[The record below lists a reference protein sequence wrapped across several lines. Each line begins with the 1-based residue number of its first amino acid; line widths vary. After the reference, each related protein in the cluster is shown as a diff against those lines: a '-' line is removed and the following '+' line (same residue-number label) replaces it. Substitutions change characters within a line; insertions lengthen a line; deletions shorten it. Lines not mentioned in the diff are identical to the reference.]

1 VSVATLRRAVA
12 DQLESLTANGEP
24 PAAVEVFVG
33 PPGVGKTTTIA
44 KIAAQARVRR
54 GERVTL
60 VAADGYR
67 VGAVEQLRIYA
78 EIIGSRFV
86 TVRTPAELERTLAS
100 GKGPFVVDT
109 AGRSPRDPELQAL
122 FDVFAGF
129 PGVRTHLV
137 LPGGM
142 GVHEC
147 VRVMAG
153 FEGARP
159 ARVALTKLDEAAS
172 LGALVGLLRERRLR
186 VSYLANGQ
194 RVPEDLERATAPAL
208 AAYLLGETPR
218 ALEIA

>member
-1 VSVATLRRAVA
+1 VT
-12 DQLESLTANGEP
+12 GET
-24 PAAVEVFVG
+24 PASVEVFVG

-67 VGAVEQLRIYA
+67 VGAVEQLRLYA
-78 EIIGSRFV
+78 EIIGSGFV
-86 TVRTPAELERTLAS
+86 VVRTPSELERTLAS
-100 GKGPFVVDT
+100 ARGPIVVDT
-109 AGRSPRDPELQAL
+109 AGRSPRDPEAQAL

-142 GVHEC
+142 GVQEC
-147 VRVMAG
+147 ARVMAG
-153 FEGARP
+153 FAGARP
-159 ARVALTKLDEAAS
+159 ARVALTKLDEASS
-172 LGALVGLLRERRLR
+172 LGPLVGLLRDRRLR
-186 VSYLANGQ
+186 VSYLGTGQ

-208 AAYLLGETPR
+208 AAYLLGEAPR
-218 ALEIA
+218 AMELA